1 MYERY
6 VKNSHAML
14 YRASFVTG
22 HIQPV
27 LRICDEFCIR
37 PALLHLL
44 CFKIY
49 KQY

>member
-14 YRASFVTG
+14 YGASFVTG
-22 HIQPV
+22 HIQP